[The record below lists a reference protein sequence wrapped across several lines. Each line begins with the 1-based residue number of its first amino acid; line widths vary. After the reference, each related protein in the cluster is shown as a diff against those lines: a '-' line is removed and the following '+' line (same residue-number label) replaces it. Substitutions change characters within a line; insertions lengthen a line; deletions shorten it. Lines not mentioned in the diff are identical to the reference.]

1 MKAIIIYTEINGSRV
16 QHDSIKSALEAH
28 GLFTTRISMKE
39 GVKKL
44 LRNGINVYDHDGN
57 SLGQI
62 DTNPQVK
69 ASKPKTLKP
78 TATPTFDVS
87 SLRDIIQAEIRSAM
101 GNVQTSSDKPRRG
114 SSVVDAS
121 NIQEAI
127 QKYAKPS
134 VEHDGYYVS
143 DDVWKQILFAFKKN
157 KPILLT
163 GASGT
168 GKTDLVRVI
177 GSRLGLGVYSVD
189 CSAMEDA
196 SEGFIGKRELK
207 DGNTSFEPSKFSE
220 AIAQE
225 QIVLLDEVSRSPVGA
240 NNILFPLLDHRR
252 VLINP
257 HGEDVPCEAFLIAT
271 ANEGA
276 NFTGTQVMD
285 EAFRNRFY
293 VINIDYAPQD
303 VEIDILTRRDGIS
316 KADATRITG
325 IAKTI
330 RQQALSG
337 DLTRSVSLREL
348 FIASEQIAFG
358 FSLEDALE
366 NAFIGGFQIDE
377 QMAIR
382 DLIRTQ

>member
-1 MKAIIIYTEINGSRV
+1 MKAIIIYTEFKGIRT
-16 QHDSIKSALEAH
+16 QHDSIKNALEH
-28 GLFTTRISMKE
+28 HSLFTTRISMKE

-44 LRNGINVYDHDGN
+44 LRNGISVFDEEGN
-57 SLGQI
+57 SLGQT

-69 ASKPKTLKP
+69 ASKPKAP
-78 TATPTFDVS
+78 STPAIDAQ

-101 GNVQTSSDKPRRG
+101 GNVVTSSPSVKRG
-114 SSVVDAS
+114 SSVVNAS
-121 NIQEAI
+121 TIQEAI

-143 DDVWKQILFAFKKN
+143 DEVWQQILFAFKKN

-207 DGNTSFEPSKFSE
+207 DGNTHFEPSIFSE
-220 AIAQE
+220 AIKEE
-225 QIVLLDEVSRSPVGA
+225 QIVLLDEVSRSPDGA
-240 NNILFPLLDHRR
+240 NNILFPLLDHRKT
-252 VLINP
+252 LINP
-257 HGEDVPCEAFLIAT
+257 QGEDVQCEAFIIAT
-271 ANEGA
+271 ANEGVSY
-276 NFTGTQVMD
+276 TGTRTMD

-293 VINIDYAPQD
+293 VINIDYAPQE
-303 VEIDILTRRDGIS
+303 VEIDILTKRDGIT

-330 RQQALSG
+330 REQALSG

-358 FSLEDALE
+358 FSLEDAVE
-366 NAFIGGFQIDE
+366 NAFIGGFQVDE

>member
-1 MKAIIIYTEINGSRV
+1 MKAIIIYTEIEGSRV

-44 LRNGINVYDHDGN
+44 LRNGINVFDHDGN

-62 DTNPQVK
+62 DTNPQAK
-69 ASKPKTLKP
+69 ASKPKASKP
-78 TATPTFDVS
+78 TATPTIDVS

-101 GNVQTSSDKPRRG
+101 GNVQTSADKPRRG
-114 SSVVDAS
+114 SSVIDAS
-121 NIQEAI
+121 NIQDAV
-127 QKYAKPS
+127 QRYAKPS

-143 DDVWKQILFAFKKN
+143 DDVWKQILFAFKTN

-189 CSAMEDA
+189 CSA
-196 SEGFIGKRELK
+196 
-207 DGNTSFEPSKFSE
+207 
-220 AIAQE
+220 
-225 QIVLLDEVSRSPVGA
+225 
-240 NNILFPLLDHRR
+240 
-252 VLINP
+252 
-257 HGEDVPCEAFLIAT
+257 
-271 ANEGA
+271 
-276 NFTGTQVMD
+276 
-285 EAFRNRFY
+285 NRFY

-303 VEIDILTRRDGIS
+303 VEVDILTRRDGIT

-330 RQQALSG
+330 RQQASSG